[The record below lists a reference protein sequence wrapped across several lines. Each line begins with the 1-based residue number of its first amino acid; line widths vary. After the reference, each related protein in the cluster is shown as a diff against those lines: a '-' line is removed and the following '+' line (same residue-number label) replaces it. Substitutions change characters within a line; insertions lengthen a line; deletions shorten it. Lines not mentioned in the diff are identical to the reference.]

1 VKHAEL
7 RPFLRRVAT
16 ALAGLG
22 EADREELVQMLEL
35 GALIREARYVLI
47 REIDHEEDEEE

>member
-35 GALIREARYVLI
+35 GEVDPGFRTTGLIGARAVSSC
-47 REIDHEEDEEE
+47 